1 MTSNW
6 NPTSVS
12 GGGNICTRSCTKK
25 CGEKMN
31 CCNCFT
37 CIYSVD
43 SGDDN
48 GKDELKSEISLV
60 HEIALKRNL
69 SVNFEV
75 RFFKVLIQNNTPILN
90 RVIL

>member
-1 MTSNW
+1 MY
-6 NPTSVS
+6 
-12 GGGNICTRSCTKK
+12 
-25 CGEKMN
+25 
-31 CCNCFT
+31 
-37 CIYSVD
+37 YSVD

>member
-12 GGGNICTRSCTKK
+12 GGQYLYSELYKK
-25 CGEKMN
+25 CGGKMN